1 MKELTR
7 FEIAACKRT
16 AQNVKSMRTKK
27 AKLQEKIEK
36 LHAEIEEIEQ
46 NIAVWEEP
54 IVKMTGGFTSEQ
66 VLNGE
71 MEAMQAE
78 VASLEASLEATIEEA
93 KEEINQSELI

>member
-27 AKLQEKIEK
+27 AKLQEKIAK
-36 LHAEIEEIEQ
+36 LYDEIEEIEQ
-46 NIAVWEEP
+46 NIAIWEEP

-71 MEAMQAE
+71 MESMREE
-78 VASLEASLEATIEEA
+78 VKELEEALEATIEEA
-93 KEEINQSELI
+93 KEEIKQPELI

>member
-16 AQNVKSMRTKK
+16 AETVKSRRKKK
-27 AKLQEKIEK
+27 ANLMAKIEK
-36 LHAEIEEIEQ
+36 LQSEIEQ
-46 NIAVWEEP
+46 LDAEIMIWEEP
-54 IVKMTGGFTSEQ
+54 IIKMTGGFTSEQ

-78 VASLEASLEATIEEA
+78 VSSLEEALEATVEEA
-93 KEEINQSELI
+93 KEEINQPELI